1 MKRLEIRIPDGLW
14 EEIWKIHT
22 EKRESFQKI
31 IMRLIEKGLD
41 KKNN

>member
-1 MKRLEIRIPDGLW
+1 MKRLEIRIPDELW

-22 EKRESFQKI
+22 ETRKSFQKI
-31 IMRLIEKGLD
+31 IMGLIEKGLD